1 MPEPRENETAFPKE
15 LLDQSAETIGGISDP
30 EKRRWLELQLCDMP
44 DDAASYRMRRV
55 IRAPAKLAKR
65 FETFERACERV
76 LKLLNADAKDGN
88 IDFPNRL
95 TDPLHA
101 LLLWEFGADVTPAD
115 PGRAVED
122 GSAKK
127 LFEKH
132 VGMVVRL
139 KHAAANARVD
149 VERKVRP
156 GRGGGRHE
164 GDWALEEVIRQLLQL
179 YEEVTDRQPG
189 TSVDPITREVGGAVV
204 GFLQLCL
211 PPLGWHLTASAIR
224 AHVRRVT
231 QKDQ

>member
-1 MPEPRENETAFPKE
+1 MLEARHYETAFPDE
-15 LLDQSAETIGGISDP
+15 LIDRIVETIGVSDP
-30 EKRRWLELQLCDMP
+30 AKRGWLEYHLRDMP
-44 DDAASYRMRRV
+44 DDAASYRMRWV

-76 LKLLNADAKDGN
+76 LKLLIADARDGN

-139 KHAAANARVD
+139 RHAAANARVD

-189 TSVDPITREVGGAVV
+189 TSVDPITREVGGPVV

-211 PPLGWHLTASAIR
+211 PHLGWHLTASAIR